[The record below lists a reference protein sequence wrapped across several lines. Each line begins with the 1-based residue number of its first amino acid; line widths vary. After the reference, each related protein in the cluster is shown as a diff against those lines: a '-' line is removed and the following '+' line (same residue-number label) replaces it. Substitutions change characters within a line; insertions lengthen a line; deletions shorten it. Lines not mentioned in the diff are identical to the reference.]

1 VTAEPSPARG
11 PGLATRLL
19 AAQVLVVL
27 AGALTAWFVAAAV
40 GPPLFREHL
49 ERAGTA
55 ASSPETQHAEEAFRS
70 ANVISLSVALLA
82 ALVAAFGVSVYVTR
96 RVGRSVGAVAEAAAG
111 LAGGHYEARV
121 PPPALGEEFDAL
133 ARSFN
138 QMAARLGSVEATR
151 RRLLADLAH
160 EMRTPVATL
169 DGYLEGV
176 EDGVTTLDGD
186 TVAMLRTQ
194 TQRLVRL
201 AEDVSA
207 VSRAEEH
214 QLALSIRPQS
224 PVRLLED
231 AASTAGSGFA
241 DKGVELHVDV
251 PPGLPTVDAD
261 ADRVG
266 QVLANLLGNALR
278 HTPTGGSVT
287 LAARAAQGGVELAV
301 RDTGEGIPAQHLPH
315 VFERFYRA
323 DSARD
328 RARGGSGIGL
338 AITKALV
345 EAHGGHVAVS
355 SEGPGT
361 GSEFV
366 VWLPVRG

>member
-1 VTAEPSPARG
+1 
-11 PGLATRLL
+11 
-19 AAQVLVVL
+19 
-27 AGALTAWFVAAAV
+27 
-40 GPPLFREHL
+40 
-49 ERAGTA
+49 
-55 ASSPETQHAEEAFRS
+55 
-70 ANVISLSVALLA
+70 
-82 ALVAAFGVSVYVTR
+82 
-96 RVGRSVGAVAEAAAG
+96 
-111 LAGGHYEARV
+111 
-121 PPPALGEEFDAL
+121 
-133 ARSFN
+133 
-138 QMAARLGSVEATR
+138 
-151 RRLLADLAH
+151 
-160 EMRTPVATL
+160 
-169 DGYLEGV
+169 V

-194 TQRLVRL
+194 TQRLARL

-214 QLALSIRPQS
+214 QLALSPRPQS

-241 DKGVELHVDV
+241 DKGVELHVDA

-261 ADRVG
+261 ADRIG

-287 LAARAAQGGVELAV
+287 LAARAAQGGVELVV
-301 RDTGEGIPAQHLPH
+301 RDTGEGIPAQHVPH

-328 RARGGSGIGL
+328 RDRGGSGIGL

-345 EAHGGHVAVS
+345 EAHGGHVTARS
-355 SEGPGT
+355 AGPGR